1 MRLRA
6 VRACAPIL
14 RADRVFSWVVFD
26 VVVQFV
32 VVECYKKFRAKK
44 LMPLFW
50 VDYDLKFLMRRIL
63 TFSIPLL
70 QLQKIKKRRR
80 KKMCGSKQKI
90 LYICLFLEY
99 WNAEIELNFF
109 VLEEKWK

>member
-1 MRLRA
+1 MRT
-6 VRACAPIL
+6 CAPSL

-80 KKMCGSKQKI
+80 KKCVEVNKNFVH
-90 LYICLFLEY
+90 LVFEN
-99 WNAEIELNFF
+99 WNAEIELHFF